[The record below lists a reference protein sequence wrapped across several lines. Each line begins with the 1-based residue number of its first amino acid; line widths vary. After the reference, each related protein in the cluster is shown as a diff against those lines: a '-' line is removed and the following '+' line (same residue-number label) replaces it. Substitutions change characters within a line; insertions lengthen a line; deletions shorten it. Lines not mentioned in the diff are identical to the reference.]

1 MLPFDSIA
9 VLALTAEVRSLLRGD
24 RGGIANVVDQMFFLG
39 LYTVLWVRHV
49 MVMVGKGFSSRKHSI
64 FLALSTTMY
73 VSAVLHAGLL
83 AYRVLYGLGLTPEA
97 AERQHWWT
105 DLTGWHIRIISALQF
120 TQVVIGD
127 LIQAFR
133 AYVAWN
139 FNLWVVILPFPFFL
153 TGVVTTILSFIPAHP
168 SPYLQLI
175 LRIGLPSSLAYNVT
189 MSALLIWRLT
199 RAHAESARA
208 GVRDATRP
216 PVLLRIARVVAET
229 GALYVGAYAIF
240 IALDFAGRL
249 EMFVVQA
256 ALMPIG
262 GMTFSL
268 MSIRLYGIADEEP
281 ESSWSWPSW
290 TTWSKTE
297 TFPGDSDGPYP
308 PDVERAIS
316 RDRERAFSG
325 ERDHRLSGA
334 GELSFNGHGERI
346 HSGDRERTFS
356 GDHARTLS
364 LERAHTHGSSQ
375 STLQRTSQDIM
386 PRTSQS
392 ILPHPPQNTV
402 PRTLHS
408 TVASDAAVVQR

>member
-9 VLALTAEVRSLLRGD
+9 VLALTAE
-24 RGGIANVVDQMFFLG
+24 MFFLG

-105 DLTGWHIRIISALQF
+105 DLTGWHIRMISALQF

-133 AYVAWN
+133 TYVAWS

-168 SPYLQLI
+168 TPYLQLL
-175 LRIGLPSSLAYNVT
+175 LRIGLPSSLTYNLT

-229 GALYVGAYAIF
+229 GALYVCAYAIF

-268 MSIRLYGIADEEP
+268 MSIRLYGIVDEEP

-316 RDRERAFSG
+316 RHRDRTFSGDRER
-325 ERDHRLSGA
+325 RLSGA
-334 GELSFNGHGERI
+334 GELSYSGHGERI
-346 HSGDRERTFS
+346 LTGDCERTLS
-356 GDHARTLS
+356 GEQARTLS

-375 STLQRTSQDIM
+375 STLQRTSQH
-386 PRTSQS
+386 T
-392 ILPHPPQNTV
+392 L
-402 PRTLHS
+402 PRTLQS
-408 TVASDAAVVQR
+408 TLSPDAVVQR